1 MVGIL
6 CLSSIDLKLDLK
18 LPLNGSDSKNLT
30 V

>member
-1 MVGIL
+1 MVGIS

-18 LPLNGSDSKNLT
+18 LTLNKSDSKNLT